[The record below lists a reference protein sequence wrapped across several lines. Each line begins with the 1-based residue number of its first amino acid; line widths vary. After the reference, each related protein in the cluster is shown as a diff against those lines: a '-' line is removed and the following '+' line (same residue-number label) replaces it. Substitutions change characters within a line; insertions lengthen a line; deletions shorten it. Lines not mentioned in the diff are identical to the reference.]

1 MQIVPLQPVPNQT
14 LQIVLAN
21 QNCQINAYQT
31 PAALF
36 MDLLVNDQ
44 PIILGQICQN
54 LNRIV
59 RLLYRGFSGD
69 FVFND
74 TQPDPDSGPADPSY
88 SGLGS
93 RFQLIYLS
101 AADLPANEG

>member
-1 MQIVPLQPVPNQT
+1 MPQIVPLQAVPSQT
-14 LQIVLAN
+14 TQIVLAN
-21 QNCQINAYQT
+21 QNCQLRVYQT

-36 MDLLVNDQ
+36 MDVSVNDDL
-44 PIILGQICQN
+44 IIRGVICQN

-59 RLLYRGFSGD
+59 RSLYLGFVGD
-69 FVFND
+69 FVF
-74 TQPDPDSGPADPSY
+74 QDSQAADDPSY

-101 AADLPANEG
+101 TADLPVNEG

>member
-1 MQIVPLQPVPNQT
+1 MQVVPLQATPNQT
-14 LQIVLAN
+14 TQIVLAG
-21 QNCQINAYQT
+21 QNCQLNVYQT
-31 PAALF
+31 PGGLF
-36 MDLLVNDQ
+36 MDVEVSDGL
-44 PIILGQICQN
+44 IIGGVICQN
-54 LNRIV
+54 LNRVV
-59 RLLYRGFSGD
+59 RSLYLGFAGD

-74 TQPDPDSGPADPSY
+74 TQGTEDPSY